1 MDDIFEIIDFVQ
13 FINEDEDRIVRRY
26 IRDHENPMEFF
37 TSMEFYKRY
46 RFSKE
51 IVRDVIMQL
60 ITINHENNRGLPIP
74 PIIQLLTTLRFY
86 ASSNFQMVNGD

>member
-13 FINEDEDRIVRRY
+13 FINEDEDRIIRRY

-46 RFSKE
+46 RYVLTLINNLHNLQLLIYIIHFSKKR
-51 IVRDVIMQL
+51 IKFKRKSLMIFFL
-60 ITINHENNRGLPIP
+60 I
-74 PIIQLLTTLRFY
+74 
-86 ASSNFQMVNGD
+86 

>member
-13 FINEDEDRIVRRY
+13 FINEDEDRIIRRY

-46 RFSKE
+46 VLTLINNLHNLQLLIYIIHFSKKR
-51 IVRDVIMQL
+51 IKFKRKSLM
-60 ITINHENNRGLPIP
+60 
-74 PIIQLLTTLRFY
+74 F
-86 ASSNFQMVNGD
+86 FF

>member
-13 FINEDEDRIVRRY
+13 FINEDEDHILRRY

-46 RFSKE
+46 RY
-51 IVRDVIMQL
+51 VLTL
-60 ITINHENNRGLPIP
+60 INNLHYNYQSILYIFPKNVSSLNVNHE
-74 PIIQLLTTLRFY
+74 
-86 ASSNFQMVNGD
+86 